1 MATAHQEADIPA
13 VSDFKQISIHFA
25 NSVVWRASEQ
35 PQEMLTEPDKLL
47 RFARWAGIFNE
58 GEVTY
63 LRQEAADAPEEAEA
77 ALERAK
83 VAREATYRVLLAV
96 ANHLPPSASDMS
108 LLNEVIAEAQAQMHL
123 APTETD
129 NGFEWRWKS
138 ETPRFDMARWAAARS
153 LAELLTS
160 EELKKVKSC
169 PGEGCAFLF
178 MDLSRNGKR
187 RWCEMDLCGNRTKV
201 KRFRQSHHGA

>member
-1 MATAHQEADIPA
+1 MATAHQQEHTPA
-13 VSDFKQISIHFA
+13 VSDFKQIAIHFA

-47 RFARWAGIFNE
+47 RFARWAGIVNE
-58 GEVTY
+58 GELAY
-63 LRQEAADAPEEAEA
+63 LRQRAAATPGEAEA

-83 VAREATYRVLLAV
+83 VAREATYRVLLAA
-96 ANHLPPSASDMS
+96 ANHLPPGASDIS
-108 LLNEVIAEAQAQMHL
+108 LLNDVIAEAQAQMHL
-123 APTETD
+123 APTETGD
-129 NGFEWRWKS
+129 RFEWRWKS
-138 ETPRFDMARWAAARS
+138 GTPQFDMVRWAAARS
-153 LAELLTS
+153 LADLLTS

-201 KRFRQSHHGA
+201 KRFRQSHQGA